1 MLEIEKRTHFC
12 EDFYRVHR
20 AFPAA
25 RTQAPSAFGALA
37 EQHTAV
43 EGIVVDVHR
52 RAGPY
57 AVPPLPAGLCRA
69 EVTGSAVCGFVY
81 PTFASEQTLC
91 ALPRRP

>member
-1 MLEIEKRTHFC
+1 MPEIEKRTHFC

-43 EGIVVDVHR
+43 EGVVVDVHR
-52 RAGPY
+52 RAG
-57 AVPPLPAGLCRA
+57 LCRA
-69 EVTGSAVCGFVY
+69 EATGSAACGFAY
-81 PTFASEQTLC
+81 PTPASGQTSG

>member
-1 MLEIEKRTHFC
+1 M
-12 EDFYRVHR
+12 HR

-37 EQHTAV
+37 EPHTAV

-52 RAGPY
+52 RAGLY

-69 EVTGSAVCGFVY
+69 EATGSAACGFAY
-81 PTFASEQTLC
+81 PTPASGQTSG